1 MIARALKGKLLV
13 FAVFFIGIG
22 TGILITNFYETR
34 VAGRDTTENRE
45 RGNNAQRQANRVHDY
60 LGLNQ
65 EQRDRINAI
74 LEEGRLE
81 VRKLRSESRPKIE
94 AMEEATQAKIR
105 SVLTPDQLTRYE
117 EYRRT
122 VRERRSRN
130 RRQGTDN

>member
-1 MIARALKGKLLV
+1 MIGRALKGKLLV
-13 FAVFFIGIG
+13 FAVFFIGIA

-34 VAGRDTTENRE
+34 VAGRDLQGNRD
-45 RGNNAQRQANRVHDY
+45 RGTSALREANRVHDY

-65 EQRDRINAI
+65 EQRDRINEI

-81 VRKLRSESRPKIE
+81 VRKLRMESRPKIE
-94 AMEEATQAKIR
+94 AMEEATQVKIR

-130 RRQGTDN
+130 RRQGAVN

>member
-13 FAVFFIGIG
+13 FAVFFIGIT
-22 TGILITNFYETR
+22 TGILIMNFYETR
-34 VAGRDTTENRE
+34 VMGRDIQDERNRGTAE
-45 RGNNAQRQANRVHDY
+45 GRRARVHDY

-65 EQRDRINAI
+65 EQRDRINAA

-81 VRKLRSESRPKIE
+81 VRKLRAESRPKIE
-94 AMEEATQAKIR
+94 AMEAATQAKIR
-105 SVLTPDQLTRYE
+105 SVLTPEQLTRYE

-130 RRQGTDN
+130 RRQGSGN